1 MFQLLLGLN
10 IVAYFILFF
19 IITILVIT
27 VYLSLKIRKKYNI
40 IIDDLN
46 DKKNR
51 REGSFESEM
60 LNNIVS
66 DYSDAVKEN
75 IIEINTEALIENNI
89 HMSLHKE
96 IIGERFVN
104 KSTSLMIVL
113 GLLGTFYG
121 LTLSIG
127 DIVVLLTS
135 TATSIV
141 GDVGSITGGLLGAVQ
156 SMSVAFVTSLFGIAS
171 SIVVHLIS
179 VLFHLG
185 EKRERVMI
193 SIEEYLD
200 NYVGRRSGAS
210 DFDLDVNGN
219 MKLEV
224 KLDKLSESI
233 ENSLINL
240 AESLGDKLASSTE
253 ELSKSSREMSE
264 VLGSFDKSVDKFS
277 ENVTDFTE
285 FNHHLKSNIQ
295 RMSLTFDDHNNEIK
309 SQISEIKKV
318 KGIAN
323 ANNTSIDK
331 KE

>member
-1 MFQLLLGLN
+1 MIQLLLGLN
-10 IVAYFILFF
+10 VVAYFILFF
-19 IITILVIT
+19 IIAILAVTI
-27 VYLSLKIRKKYNI
+27 YLSLKIRKKYNV

-46 DKKNR
+46 DKKR
-51 REGSFESEM
+51 RRDGVFDTKM
-60 LNNIVS
+60 LNDIVS
-66 DYSDAVKEN
+66 DYGEAIKDN
-75 IIEINTEALIENNI
+75 IVEINTEALIENNI
-89 HMSLHKE
+89 HLSLHRE

-127 DIVVLLTS
+127 DIVILLTS
-135 TATSIV
+135 TSNSLV
-141 GDVGSITGGLLGAVQ
+141 GDVGGITTGLIGAVQ

-193 SIEEYLD
+193 GIEEYLD
-200 NYVGRRSGAS
+200 NYVGRRSS
-210 DFDLDVNGN
+210 SDLDTQMDGKL
-219 MKLEV
+219 KLEV
-224 KLDKLSESI
+224 KLEKLSSSIEESI
-233 ENSLINL
+233 NNL
-240 AESLGDKLASSTE
+240 ADTLGDKLSDSTEQVARASS
-253 ELSKSSREMSE
+253 ELSS
-264 VLGSFDKSVDKFS
+264 VIGSFDDSVNKFS

-309 SQISEIKKV
+309 SQIEDIKKY
-318 KGIAN
+318 KKTDAN
-323 ANNTSIDK
+323 STSINI

>member
-19 IITILVIT
+19 IIAILGVT
-27 VYLSLKIRKKYNI
+27 VYLSLKIRKRYNVI
-40 IIDDLN
+40 IEDLN
-46 DKKNR
+46 DKQNR
-51 REGSFESEM
+51 RDGVFETRM

-66 DYSDAVKEN
+66 DYGDAIKEN
-75 IIEINTEALIENNI
+75 IVEINTEALIEKNI
-89 HMSLHKE
+89 HLNLHRE

-127 DIVVLLTS
+127 DIVVLLT
-135 TATSIV
+135 TTSNSVV
-141 GDVGSITGGLLGAVQ
+141 GDVGGITTGLIGAVQ

-193 SIEEYLD
+193 GVEEYLD
-200 NYVGRRSGAS
+200 NYVGRRKGGS
-210 DFDLDVNGN
+210 DLDTEIGGKL
-219 MKLEV
+219 KLEV
-224 KLDKLSESI
+224 KLEKLSSTIERSI
-233 ENSLINL
+233 NSL
-240 AESLGDKLASSTE
+240 ADTLGEKLSNSTE
-253 ELSKSSREMSE
+253 EVAKASSELSS
-264 VLGSFDKSVDKFS
+264 VLGSFDKSVNKFS
-277 ENVTDFTE
+277 DNVTDFTE

-295 RMSLTFDDHNNEIK
+295 RMSLTFDDNNNEMK
-309 SQISEIKKV
+309 AQINDIKKV
-318 KGIAN
+318 KATN
-323 ANNTSIDK
+323 ANNTSINK

>member
-1 MFQLLLGLN
+1 MLELLLGLN
-10 IVAYFILFF
+10 VVAYFILFF
-19 IITILVIT
+19 IIAILAVT
-27 VYLSLKIRKKYNI
+27 VYLSLKIRKTYNVI
-40 IIDDLN
+40 IEDLN
-46 DKKNR
+46 DKRNR
-51 REGSFESEM
+51 RDGVFETKM
-60 LNNIVS
+60 LNDIVS
-66 DYSDAVKEN
+66 DYSDAIKEN

-89 HMSLHKE
+89 HLNLHRE

-127 DIVVLLTS
+127 DIVILLSNTS
-135 TATSIV
+135 ASVV
-141 GDVGSITGGLLGAVQ
+141 GDVNGITTGLIGAVQ

-193 SIEEYLD
+193 SVEEYLD
-200 NYVGRRSGAS
+200 NCVGRRTGSS
-210 DFDLDVNGN
+210 DLDTEIGGK
-219 MKLEV
+219 MMLEV
-224 KLDKLSESI
+224 KLEKLSSSI
-233 ENSLINL
+233 ER
-240 AESLGDKLASSTE
+240 SLGTLTETLEEKLSASTE
-253 ELSKSSREMSE
+253 EVAKASNELSA
-264 VLGSFDKSVDKFS
+264 VLTSFDNSVDKFS

-309 SQISEIKKV
+309 SQIKDIKNLKET
-318 KGIAN
+318 
-323 ANNTSIDK
+323 ANNTSIK
-331 KE
+331 SKE